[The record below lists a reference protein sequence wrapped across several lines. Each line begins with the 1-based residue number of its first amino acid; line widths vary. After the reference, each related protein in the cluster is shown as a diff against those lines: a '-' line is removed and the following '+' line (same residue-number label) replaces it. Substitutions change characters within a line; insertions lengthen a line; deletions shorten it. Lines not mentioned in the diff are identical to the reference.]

1 MTWPTFQQRLQQM
14 VEMVMMVVLVE
25 MVMRIRKEE
34 IRVKEKL
41 YIYRYSKKR
50 KRNKSG
56 KNWKKNI
63 SEIRTHLHLRQREGH
78 LSRSMQFPTTMVI
91 ANVITIPTR
100 WFCPP
105 FGHRQGYGCRASS
118 WVGTSTRMVKSY
130 GPPISTKVMFSFFP

>member
-41 YIYRYSKKR
+41 YIYIDTQKKGKETKVE
-50 KRNKSG
+50 KR
-56 KNWKKNI
+56 KKNI

-100 WFCPP
+100 WFFPP